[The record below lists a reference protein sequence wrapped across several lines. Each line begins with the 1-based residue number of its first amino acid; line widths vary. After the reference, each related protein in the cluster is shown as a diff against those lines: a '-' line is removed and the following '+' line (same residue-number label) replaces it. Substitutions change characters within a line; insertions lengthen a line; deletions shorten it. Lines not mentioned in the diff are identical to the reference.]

1 MVKIEAIIRDV
12 MVDTVK
18 DELNRVGIAGM
29 TAYEVRGFGHQ
40 KGKTTTYRGAEYTV
54 DFVNKVK
61 IELVVGDEDAYRVV
75 EAILGT
81 ARTGTIGDGK
91 IFVYPIAQ
99 CIRIRTGETGRTAI

>member
-61 IELVVGDEDAYRVV
+61 IELVVGDEDADRVV
-75 EAILGT
+75 EAILST

-91 IFVYPIAQ
+91 IFVYPISQ
-99 CIRIRTGETGRTAI
+99 CIRIRTGESGRTAI